1 LIGVLGE
8 DGRWDLLG
16 GVDCTWLDNG
26 REWAEEGIWSVDSML
41 LGLREGIAE
50 VVVREVLGWIR
61 GAGEKGKREG

>member
-1 LIGVLGE
+1 
-8 DGRWDLLG
+8 
-16 GVDCTWLDNG
+16 
-26 REWAEEGIWSVDSML
+26 ML